1 MKFLILP
8 DYSAVDSN
16 PCLFLSQNLI
26 TLLTRQRHEA
36 AVCMSRKH
44 FYLKGASFYPAPDLP
59 RIVFHSR
66 KVPKTREEELQY
78 AKVSSTAF
86 LQKDLEAIQNA
97 ISAYKPDILIE
108 AGRPAALIASAAS
121 GIECYSFT
129 DYSVLRNRTVP
140 ADAMAGFNAVLQSEH
155 LEQVLS
161 LSELY
166 RKHSIPILS
175 GPKAIQPA
183 PEGMDPFRIGSLRVT
198 GPSTQHTKDVCICM
212 EKPVRSLEKCK
223 SMVRQAWLG
232 APYHV
237 HAWIK
242 GVEPKETENITFHGT
257 MKPALASCSA
267 ICIHDGNSYLFNQCM
282 VNAVPQIIIN
292 DGSYRTS
299 FLAMAINRTNAGMVI
314 PASDL
319 SMETLYE
326 SYRRIM
332 SDDHYQL
339 CASALAQEC
348 TELGGLEAIMP
359 YLFLA
364 KA

>member
-26 TLLTRQRHEA
+26 TLLNRQRHEA
-36 AVCMSRKH
+36 AVCMSGKH
-44 FYLKGASFYPAPDLP
+44 FYLKGAVFYPAPDLP
-59 RIVFHSR
+59 RPLFLFR
-66 KVPKTREEELQY
+66 RTPKSREEELQY
-78 AKVSSTAF
+78 AKVSSAAF
-86 LQKDLEAIQNA
+86 LKKDLQAVKDA
-97 ISAYKPDILIE
+97 VSAYKPDILIE
-108 AGRPAALIASAAS
+108 AGRPAALIASAAC

-129 DYSVLRNRTVP
+129 DYNILRNRMVP
-140 ADAMAGFNAVLQSEH
+140 ADAMAGFNAVLQDEH

-166 RKHSIPILS
+166 RKYSIPVLC
-175 GPKAIQPA
+175 GPKAVQPA
-183 PEGMDPFRIGSLRVT
+183 PEGMDPFRIGSLRVS
-198 GPSTQHTKDVCICM
+198 GPSIQHTADVCICM

-223 SMVRQAWLG
+223 SMIRQAWLG

-237 HAWIK
+237 QAWIR
-242 GVEPKETENITFHGT
+242 GVEPKEMENITFHGT
-257 MKPALASCSA
+257 MKPALASSSA

-292 DGSYRTS
+292 DGSYDTA
-299 FLAMAINRTNAGMVI
+299 FIAAAISRTNAGTVI
-314 PASDL
+314 PAADL

-348 TELGGLEAIMP
+348 AELGGLEAVMP